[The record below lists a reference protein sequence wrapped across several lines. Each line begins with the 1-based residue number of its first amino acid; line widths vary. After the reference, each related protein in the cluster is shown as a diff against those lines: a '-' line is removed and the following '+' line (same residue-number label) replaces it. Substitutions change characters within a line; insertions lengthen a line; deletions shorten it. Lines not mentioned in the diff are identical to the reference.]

1 MQVYFDLNIY
11 FKVINRNRFFACTSN
26 ETGNRQITL
35 NRHTHTQKEIKF
47 YFQIVNLIYIRSF
60 LLVNFVKSKCH
71 IVNFVFTPTM

>member
-35 NRHTHTQKEIKF
+35 NRHTHTKK
-47 YFQIVNLIYIRSF
+47 
-60 LLVNFVKSKCH
+60 KKKKK
-71 IVNFVFTPTM
+71 